1 MKNMKR
7 TMKGLAMLLA
17 ICLIAGTVAYI
28 APAKET
34 QAATAKMTRL
44 DFVKGVV
51 DAMVG
56 STDAANWDI
65 KLSVDEK
72 GNVTVG
78 GIQKKTI
85 KAKTVKSYA
94 KKYKISTED
103 AQKVAAAIGLGIITK
118 STFKTVKSK
127 ITVTAASIILAKAE
141 TLRTAREY
149 DEDEINFVIKNR
161 ISDIKKVKK
170 TAQKKY
176 VAMAYMDG
184 FIKGKSTGAY
194 EDTRKINPTSKL
206 TKTTAKSMIAMLT
219 DKSKRYQ
226 FSDTWQMLRISTKK
240 LPKNADLYEYILD
253 SYPNAYYETGWHNMD
268 YKEFFSMRAD
278 GKTPYGGAG
287 TFEQRKTCSYD
298 HIFFPSEMDEFL
310 ATPSS
315 ELSFGDRPGYNSEYR
330 NYESLVATCEAV
342 KDFYMLALNVDYRT
356 IKKDKDWYQKML
368 VYVKQG
374 HRSEKDLDAYIEHC
388 INNKIIIECDK
399 VVCDPSLAYWCPADF
414 RIKVYAHMKV
424 VSDDI
429 IKKVKFEDVYEEM
442 HDNGLGDPY
451 YGPLFMI
458 LDAYEI
464 GTVYTR
470 DPLYLSK
477 YKLGEWTDYFAIA
490 EGSHGEIRGTCSER
504 SPMIDYAGLYPWLLE
519 WPYKK

>member
-1 MKNMKR
+1 MKIMKR
-7 TMKGLAMLLA
+7 TFKGLAMLLA
-17 ICLIAGTVAYI
+17 ICLIAGTVAYYK
-28 APAKET
+28 PAEKAE
-34 QAATAKMTRL
+34 AASKKITRL
-44 DFVKGVV
+44 DFIKGVV

-65 KLSVDEK
+65 KLTVDGK

-78 GIQKKTI
+78 GIEKKTI

-94 KKYKISTED
+94 KKFKISTED
-103 AQKVAAAIGLGIITK
+103 AQKVAAAIGLGLMTK
-118 STFKTVKSK
+118 STFKSVKSK
-127 ITVTAASIILAKAE
+127 ITVAAAAIILAKAE
-141 TLRTAREY
+141 TKLTAREY
-149 DEDEINFVIKNR
+149 SEEDLSLVMKSR
-161 ISDIKKVKK
+161 ISDLKKVKK
-170 TAQKKY
+170 AAQKKY

-194 EDTRKINPTSKL
+194 EDTRKISPTSKL

-226 FSDTWQMLRISTKK
+226 FSDTWQMLRVSTKN

-268 YKEFFSMRAD
+268 YSEYFDTRNN
-278 GKTPYGGAG
+278 GTIPYAGGG
-287 TFEQRKTCSYD
+287 TFEQRKASTFD
-298 HIFFPSEMDEFL
+298 HVFFPCEMDDVFSTPASEFAL
-310 ATPSS
+310 
-315 ELSFGDRPGYNSEYR
+315 GDRPGYNLEYR

-342 KDFYMLALNVDYRT
+342 KDFYMLALNVDYHT
-356 IKKDKDWYQKML
+356 IKKDKDWYNKML

-388 INNKIIIECDK
+388 INNKIVIECDK
-399 VVCDPSLAYWCPADF
+399 VVCDPSLAYWSGASF
-414 RIKVYAHMKV
+414 RLKVYAHMKV

-429 IKKVKFEDVYEEM
+429 LKKGKLEDDWEEL
-442 HDNGLGDPY
+442 HDTGLGDPY
-451 YGPLFMI
+451 NGPLFMV
-458 LDAYEI
+458 LDAFENL
-464 GTVYTR
+464 TVYTR
-470 DPLYLSK
+470 APLFLSG

-490 EGSHGEIRGTCSER
+490 DGSHGEISGTCSYR
-504 SPMIDYAGLYPWLLE
+504 SPMIDYSGLYPWLLE

>member
-1 MKNMKR
+1 MKIMKT

-17 ICLIAGTVAYI
+17 ICLIAGTMAYI
-28 APAKET
+28 APAKEA
-34 QAATAKMTRL
+34 QAASKKITRL

-51 DAMVG
+51 NAMTET
-56 STDAANWDI
+56 TDAANWDI
-65 KLSVDEK
+65 KFTVDEK

-94 KKYKISTED
+94 KKFNVSTEN
-103 AQKVAAAIGLGIITK
+103 ARYIAAAIGLGLVTK
-118 STFKTVKSK
+118 STFKSYKSN
-127 ITVTAASIILAKAE
+127 ISVAAAAIILAKAE
-141 TLRTAREY
+141 TTLTAREY
-149 DEDEINFVIKNR
+149 SEEDLNLVMKSR
-161 ISDIKKVKK
+161 ISDLKKVTKK
-170 TAQKKY
+170 TSKKY
-176 VAMAYMDG
+176 VTMAYMDG

-194 EDTRKINPTSKL
+194 EDTRKISPTSKL

-226 FSDTWQMLRISTKK
+226 FSDTWQMLRVSTKK

-268 YKEFFSMRAD
+268 YAEFFSMRAD
-278 GKTPYGGAG
+278 GKTPYAGGG

-298 HIFFPSEMDEFL
+298 HIFFPSEMDEVFS
-310 ATPSS
+310 TPAS
-315 ELSFGDRPGYNSEYR
+315 EFSLGDRPGFNSEYR

-356 IKKDKDWYQKML
+356 IKKDKDWYDKML

-388 INNKIIIECDK
+388 IKNKIVIECDK
-399 VVCDPSLAYWCPADF
+399 VVCDPSLAYWSGASF
-414 RIKVYAHMKV
+414 RLKVYAHMKV
-424 VSDDI
+424 VSDNI
-429 IKKVKFEDVYEEM
+429 LKNVKFEDVYEDL
-442 HDNGLGDPY
+442 HDTGLGDPY
-451 YGPLFMI
+451 YGPLFMV
-458 LDAYEI
+458 LDAFENM
-464 GTVYTR
+464 TVYTR
-470 DPLYLSK
+470 DPLYLSG
-477 YKLGEWTDYFAIA
+477 YRLGEWTDYFAIA
-490 EGSHGEIRGTCSER
+490 DGSHGEISGTCSYR
-504 SPMIDYAGLYPWLLE
+504 SPMIDYSGLYPWLLE